1 MKSITIYT
9 DGACSFN
16 PGPGGWAAILMFG
29 IHKKEI
35 SGYEENTTNNRME
48 LTAVI
53 KALQTLKESCIISL
67 YTDSQYVAGAFNEGW
82 IFSWKKNNWKKSGG
96 EIKNLDLW
104 KVLSD
109 ECEKHKINFIRIKG
123 HADNEYNNRCDQLAR
138 KEIEKNFST

>member
-1 MKSITIYT
+1 
-9 DGACSFN
+9 
-16 PGPGGWAAILMFG
+16 MFG

-35 SGYEENTTNNRME
+35 SGYEKNTTNNRME

-67 YTDSQYVAGAFNEGW
+67 YTYSQYVAGAFNEGW